1 MIDEL
6 NKDIKTEN
14 ELNKMDLEETIDL
27 KYIVDEIEKLKS
39 ERKDLDDNI
48 SES

>member
-27 KYIVDEIEKLKS
+27 EYIVDEIEKLKS

-48 SES
+48 S

>member
-1 MIDEL
+1 MSDEL
-6 NKDIKTEN
+6 NKDIKTED
-14 ELNKMDLEETIDL
+14 ELNKRDLEDTIDL